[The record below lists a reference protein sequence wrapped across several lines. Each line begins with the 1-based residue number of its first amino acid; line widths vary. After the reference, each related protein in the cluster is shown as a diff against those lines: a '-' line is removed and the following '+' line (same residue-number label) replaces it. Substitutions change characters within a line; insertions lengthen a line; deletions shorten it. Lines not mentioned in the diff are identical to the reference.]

1 METIFFFLVFIFSA
15 VIHEVSHGYV
25 AKALGD
31 DTAEK
36 EGRLTLNP
44 LVHLDPFG
52 SVILP
57 MIFYLTS
64 KLAGGV
70 GIIFGWAK
78 PVPYNP
84 YNLKNPKQG
93 AFLIALAGP
102 LSNVFVAFCLGLIIK
117 LGLVSGV
124 LAQMFS
130 IIVLINL
137 MLAVFNLMPIPP
149 LDGSTILFSL
159 LPGRFQYFESSFYRY
174 RFAFLLI
181 AILLAG
187 FVINTLLPVIFS
199 LLTGLSAVN

>member
-1 METIFFFLVFIFSA
+1 MSV

-25 AKALGD
+25 AYLLGD
-31 DTAEK
+31 PTAK
-36 EGRLTLNP
+36 LAGRLTLNP
-44 LVHLDPFG
+44 IPHVDLFG
-52 SVILP
+52 SIILP
-57 MIFYLTS
+57 LLLSLIP
-64 KLAGGV
+64 G

-84 YNLKNPKQG
+84 YNLRAGKWGPMYV
-93 AFLIALAGP
+93 AAAGP
-102 LSNVFVAFCLGLIIK
+102 GVNILLAVVFGLFIRFSAVIGLNPAIIPIF
-117 LGLVSGV
+117 GV
-124 LAQMFS
+124 IV
-130 IIVLINL
+130 IINI
-137 MLAVFNLMPIPP
+137 MLALFNLIPIPP